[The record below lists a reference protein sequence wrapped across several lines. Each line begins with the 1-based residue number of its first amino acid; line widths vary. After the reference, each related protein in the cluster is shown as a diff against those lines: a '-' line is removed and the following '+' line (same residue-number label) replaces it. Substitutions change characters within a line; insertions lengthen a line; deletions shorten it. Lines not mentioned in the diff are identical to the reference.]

1 MFVLLIFRYYLIMCM
16 VNIMGFTR
24 VTKKGQ
30 VTIPKKLRDRLNI
43 REGDLVEVSIKGDCI
58 IIKKAVRPTD
68 RLLGLAEELRIKYNL
83 SSVDL
88 VREMR
93 VEDE

>member
-1 MFVLLIFRYYLIMCM
+1 
-16 VNIMGFTR
+16 MGFTR

-43 REGDLVEVSIKGDCI
+43 KEGDLVEVYLKGNYI

-68 RLLGLAEELRIKYNL
+68 RLLGLAEELRLKHNL
-83 SSVDL
+83 SSVEL

-93 VEDE
+93 TEDEEEI

>member
-1 MFVLLIFRYYLIMCM
+1 
-16 VNIMGFTR
+16 MGFTK

-30 VTIPKKLRDRLNI
+30 VTIPKKLREKLKIN
-43 REGDLVEVSIKGDCI
+43 EGDLVEVSIKGDYI

-68 RLLGLAEELRIKYNL
+68 KLLGIAEELRIKHNL
-83 SSVDL
+83 SAVEL

-93 VEDE
+93 MEDEEEL

>member
-1 MFVLLIFRYYLIMCM
+1 
-16 VNIMGFTR
+16 MGFTR

-43 REGDLVEVSIKGDCI
+43 KEGDLVEVSLKGNYI

-68 RLLGLAEELRIKYNL
+68 RLLGLAEELRLKHNL
-83 SSVDL
+83 SSVEL

-93 VEDE
+93 TEDEEEI